1 MFSQEET
8 RELALTLTVR
18 VTVSEAA
25 QEAASAAEQ
34 HPADMPGQAS
44 LGLGLPGPKQHK
56 NKPAVYNIPFYG
68 TGTHVL
74 SRFYT
79 ADSVHTHRTY
89 TSGHQHPASISSTQK
104 VTRSHMGQD
113 HSGVRAARIRA
124 TLGSEPLQSQDQW
137 TLTQGQSSSGVAT
150 GSSP

>member
-8 RELALTLTVR
+8 RELALTLTVM

-74 SRFYT
+74 SRF
-79 ADSVHTHRTY
+79 
-89 TSGHQHPASISSTQK
+89 
-104 VTRSHMGQD
+104 
-113 HSGVRAARIRA
+113 
-124 TLGSEPLQSQDQW
+124 
-137 TLTQGQSSSGVAT
+137 
-150 GSSP
+150 